1 MVKLKNPFKCNH
13 PDDYIHSPAEIRM
26 CDAMNWRKVS
36 FIRTGIK
43 QTYIIYQHSMIYACG
58 SNKNGEVRDS
68 KNKVEYELG
77 LMFKKFAILDV
88 LPHQKGVIIQTQ
100 IERPHN
106 TP

>member
-1 MVKLKNPFKCNH
+1 
-13 PDDYIHSPAEIRM
+13 
-26 CDAMNWRKVS
+26 
-36 FIRTGIK
+36 
-43 QTYIIYQHSMIYACG
+43 MIYACG